1 MFLAVYANVAARLG
15 EPEQVTARQ
24 FHRWREP
31 DPPYPGPSSQRVLE
45 DMFGAPLEHLGFPL
59 PQRHRGPSASGGADS
74 ALRFAVLGPVR
85 IWRGEQA
92 LPVLR
97 PLERAVLC
105 VLLLRGRAATAGELV
120 DGVWG
125 DAPPP
130 QAIASLRTHAFR
142 LRRALGPG
150 VLVSEAGG
158 YALRIRPGA
167 LDLTVCESY
176 EARAE
181 RATAEGELTGARK
194 LLHMAAE
201 LWEGQPL
208 AGVPGPYAE
217 AQRARLEQWRL
228 SLLEARLEL
237 DLELGLHTDAVS
249 ELTALTAEHPLR
261 ERLRTLLM
269 TALYRSGRQAEA
281 LGVYTDTRRLLS
293 EELGV
298 APSAELARLHQR
310 ILRADPTLAG
320 PRRLPAGA
328 KAVPTASP
336 SPAPRPAQ
344 LPAKLADFTG
354 RAAVMDTLRKR
365 LPLAQGTVM
374 AISVVQGLGGV
385 GKTALAVCVAQEVR
399 ERFPDGQLFVDLIG
413 HNAQPADPA
422 AVLGTFLRALGT
434 PPAEIPEGLQE
445 RAALYR
451 SVLADRRVLVL
462 LDNAHD
468 TAQVRP
474 LLPGSPSCATL
485 ITSRAPMTGLD
496 GAHVVDLSTMAQSEA
511 LALFTRIIGD
521 ERAAAEPHACRQAV
535 AACGYL
541 PLAIRIAAARL
552 TTRPAWTVRNLTD
565 RLADAHRRLHELRAG
580 DLAVKTSFEFGYAQ
594 LGPSQ
599 ARAFRLLALAY
610 GPDISLAAATA
621 ILGVTAQEAERLL
634 ESLVDTSLLHSPE
647 PGRYRYH
654 DLVRIYARD
663 RAERDEPPA
672 GRAAAMSRMRDF
684 YVASAARVYAMG
696 RPGDRLVGHLLSTD
710 HPGQDFGGAR
720 TALDWLL
727 SEADCLLTCAQQ
739 GAKSPERGAV
749 RRAADLLLVTRDLV
763 ESGTHYLQYEA
774 AARSVGH
781 AAHIAGDTAAEGRAR
796 LALAGMFPVTRGQQQ
811 ADDDARRAGL
821 LATAAGDL
829 PTACHAV
836 NVRGVVAIYQQ
847 RYDDAETHLREALRG
862 FRADDNLAC
871 VAGVLSNLSRVHAAT
886 GRADSAVDLAARG
899 VDLRRSLGSTWR
911 IANGQL
917 ALGIAL
923 HRAGRHAAALT
934 ELLEALNTF
943 RDNRQRLWEGSTHAR
958 LAEVYL
964 AANHPAEAA
973 THAEQALALGS
984 IGNKWRRGSILSVLG
999 QALERL
1005 GQPDRARACRRKAE
1019 MSWVWWSP

>member
-15 EPEQVTARQ
+15 EPERVSARQ
-24 FHRWREP
+24 FHRWCEP
-31 DPPYPGPSSQRVLE
+31 DPPHPGPSSRRVLE
-45 DMFGAPLEHLGFPL
+45 DMFGASLEHLGFPL
-59 PQRHRGPSASGGADS
+59 PQRHRAPSASGGAGS
-74 ALRFAVLGPVR
+74 APRFAVLGPVR

-105 VLLLRGRAATAGELV
+105 ALLLRGRTATASELI

-167 LDLTVCESY
+167 LDLAVCEDY
-176 EARAE
+176 EARAKHA
-181 RATAEGELTGARK
+181 RAEGELTGARR
-194 LLHMAAE
+194 LLHMAVE

-208 AGVPGPYAE
+208 AGVPGPYAGT
-217 AQRARLEQWRL
+217 QRARLEQWRL

-310 ILRADPTLAG
+310 ILRADPALAG
-320 PRRLPAGA
+320 PRRLPAGT
-328 KAVPTASP
+328 KAAPTA

-354 RAAVMDTLRKR
+354 RTAAMDTLRKR
-365 LPLAQGTVM
+365 LRHAQGTAM
-374 AISVVQGLGGV
+374 TISVVQGLGGV
-385 GKTALAVCVAQEVR
+385 GKTALAVCVAQAVR

-413 HNAQPADPA
+413 HHAQPADPA

-434 PPAEIPEGLQE
+434 APAEIPEALPE

-474 LLPGSPSCATL
+474 LLPGSPGCAAL
-485 ITSRAPMTGLD
+485 ITSRTPMTGLD
-496 GAHVVDLSTMAQSEA
+496 GARVVDLSIMAQSEA

-521 ERAAAEPHACRQAV
+521 ERAAAEPHACRRAV

-580 DLAVKTSFEFGYAQ
+580 DLAVKTSFEFGYTQ

-599 ARAFRLLALAY
+599 ARAFRLLALTY

-621 ILGVTAQEAERLL
+621 VLGVTAQEAERLL

-663 RAERDEPPA
+663 RAERDEPPT

-684 YVASAARVYAMG
+684 YMASAARVYAMG
-696 RPGDRLVGHLLSTD
+696 RPGDRLVDHLLTTD
-710 HPGQDFGGAR
+710 HPGQDFPDAR
-720 TALDWLL
+720 TALDWLV

-774 AARSVGH
+774 AARSVGN

-811 ADDDARRAGL
+811 ADDEARRAVL
-821 LATAAGDL
+821 LATAAGD
-829 PTACHAV
+829 PTTACHAV

-847 RYDDAETHLREALRG
+847 RYDDAEAHLREALRG

-871 VAGVLSNLSRVHAAT
+871 VASVLSNLSRVHAAT
-886 GRADSAVDLAARG
+886 DRADSAVDLATRG

-911 IANGQL
+911 IANGRL

-923 HRAGRHAAALT
+923 HRAGRHAEAVS
-934 ELLEALNTF
+934 ELLEALDTF

-964 AANHPAEAA
+964 ASNHPAEAA

-1005 GQPDRARACRRKAE
+1005 GQPDRARACHRKAE